1 LYFCTLVCIR
11 TNQSLFIKIT
21 SRIYQNYASW
31 NFVHFKIFPTMH
43 LSYKKAYLGLD
54 HFPSP
59 AFLNWTLYTGTTS
72 HPLHSSTGLCIQA
85 LLPIPCIPRLDSVY
99 RHYFPSPAFLDWTLY
114 TGTTSHPLHSS
125 TGLCI
130 QALLPIPCI
139 PRLDSVYSVCIEIVC
154 ASDISTQAA
163 NSPLSY
169 STCTQNRI
177 HFSLSLQIQK
187 SKTC

>member
-1 LYFCTLVCIR
+1 
-11 TNQSLFIKIT
+11 
-21 SRIYQNYASW
+21 
-31 NFVHFKIFPTMH
+31 MH

-154 ASDISTQAA
+154 DCSWTTQHRNMLYGHLYKLRHIHTSCEQPSVIQYMYTEPYTLFTVFA
-163 NSPLSY
+163 NTKKQNLLNIHNPQVSPY
-169 STCTQNRI
+169 KN
-177 HFSLSLQIQK
+177 
-187 SKTC
+187 